1 MTTKEI
7 EEINYKTNDIVKNH
21 KYQVGDIFQEMCHFW
36 LYIVNINDDKVT
48 TFESYGRD
56 LSEFL
61 LKIQTK
67 EELSKRL
74 KYTSIDGCW
83 VDYHKNDIVH
93 MNKLLDKYKEIII
106 QSGNIS
112 KIRDMNLNLILG

>member
-1 MTTKEI
+1 MNF
-7 EEINYKTNDIVKNH
+7 EEIKDKTNDIVKNH
-21 KYQVGDIFQEMCHFW
+21 KYQVGDTFHEMYHFW
-36 LYIVNINDDKVT
+36 LYIVSTNDKEVT

-93 MNKLLDKYKEIII
+93 MNKLLDKYKEVIT
-106 QSGNIS
+106 QSGDVA
-112 KIRDMNLNLILG
+112 KIRDMNLNLTLS

>member
-1 MTTKEI
+1 MNYKEI
-7 EEINYKTNDIVKNH
+7 TDNTNDIVKNH
-21 KYQVGDIFQEMCHFW
+21 NYQVGDIFQEMYHFW
-36 LYIVNINDDKVT
+36 LYIVSTNGKEVT
-48 TFESYGRD
+48 TFESNGRD
-56 LSEFL
+56 LSDFL

-93 MNKLLDKYKEIII
+93 MNGLLDKYKEIII
-106 QSGNIS
+106 QSGDIA
-112 KIRDMNLNLILG
+112 KIRDMNLNLTLS